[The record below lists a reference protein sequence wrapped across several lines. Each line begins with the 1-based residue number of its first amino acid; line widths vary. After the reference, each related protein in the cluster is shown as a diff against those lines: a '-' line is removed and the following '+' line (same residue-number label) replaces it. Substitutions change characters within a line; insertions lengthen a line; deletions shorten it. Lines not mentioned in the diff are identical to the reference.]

1 MQSIKRIIQL
11 ARNMGPRYIAFRS
24 AYEFSRRSG
33 LLRKRFPQNPPRKE
47 WISLA
52 QWKKLP
58 SAFVING
65 RLRFEGNEPALL
77 LEEFKNLKSGK
88 LNFFN
93 CTDPVD
99 LGREYDWL
107 TNPATKYRYPSG
119 DHWTLV
125 NDFDV
130 KNGDIKYV
138 WEKSR
143 FSFLHTI
150 LRHDAYSGDD
160 NSAWV
165 WDEILSWIRSNA
177 INSGPNYKCSQ
188 EMSLRMIN
196 WTFALNF
203 YKDSQ
208 SLTEDIFQEIM
219 HNVYWQLKHVYS
231 NINFSR
237 IAVRNNHAITETLML
252 YIGGLVFPFFPEAS
266 AWKKAGKKW
275 FEEEIAYQVY
285 PDGTFLQFSMNYHR
299 VVVQLFNLAFA
310 VAEKNNE
317 RFADFVYER
326 ACRSLDFLYQCQETS
341 NGWLP
346 NYGSNDGALF
356 FKFTNSHY
364 RDYRP
369 QLNCLCTFL
378 TGESLYA
385 PNSDIW
391 SEEAVWF
398 AAKQIPGLNYNKPRQ
413 TVGWHNFEDG
423 GYYLLREREGLTFI
437 RCGNHKDRPL
447 QADNLHIDIWYKGK
461 NILYDG
467 GSYKY
472 NTSDDMIR
480 YFMGTASHNTVMLD
494 DHDQMLKGSRFI
506 WYNWTQK
513 KFAPIGQ
520 DDEYFTFT
528 GEITVFSFLDPS
540 IRQRRTIKKHK
551 NRPIWLITDEMI
563 NKPIGMTMRQLFHP
577 DPENIFNFAS
587 IDENGGSIE
596 PVVNAGY
603 VSSYYGLKEDKN
615 YFSLNTATNKIQTE
629 LTIE

>member
-1 MQSIKRIIQL
+1 MQSVKRLIQL
-11 ARNMGPRYIAFRS
+11 ARNMGPRYIVFRS
-24 AYEFSRRSG
+24 AYEFSRRTG
-33 LLRKRFPQNPPRKE
+33 LLRRRFPKNPPQKE
-47 WISLA
+47 WITLA
-52 QWKKLP
+52 EWKKLGP
-58 SAFVING
+58 SFAIDG
-65 RLRFEGNEPALL
+65 RLHFEGPEPEPLAA
-77 LEEFKNLKSGK
+77 EFKNLQAGK
-88 LNFFN
+88 LCFFN
-93 CTDPVD
+93 GTDPVD
-99 LGREYDWL
+99 LGSEYDWL
-107 TNPATKYRYPSG
+107 TNPETKYKYPSG

-125 NDFDV
+125 NDYDE

-150 LRHDAYSGDD
+150 LRHDAYTGED
-160 NSAWV
+160 NSPRV
-165 WDEILSWIRSNA
+165 WEEILSWIKSNA

-188 EMSLRMIN
+188 EMSLRVIN

-203 YKDSQ
+203 YEDSP
-208 SLTEDIFQEIM
+208 SLTEEIFREIM
-219 HNVYWQLKHVYS
+219 HNIYWQLRHVYS

-252 YIGGLVFPFFPEAS
+252 YIGGLIFPFFPEAS
-266 AWKKAGKKW
+266 LWKKAGKKW

-310 VAEKNNE
+310 VAEKNGE
-317 RFADFVYER
+317 RFANVVYER
-326 ACRSLDFLYQCQETS
+326 AYNSLNFLFQCQEKS

-356 FKFTNSHY
+356 FKFTSSHY

-369 QLNCLCTFL
+369 QLNCLFQFL
-378 TGESLYA
+378 VGEQLYELGKKC
-385 PNSDIW
+385 W
-391 SEEAVWF
+391 SEEATWF
-398 AAKQIPGLNYNKPRQ
+398 SAKQIGALNYEKPAQ
-413 TVGWHNFEDG
+413 TVGWHTFKDG
-423 GYYLLREREGLTFI
+423 GYYLLREHDGLTFI

-461 NILYDG
+461 NVLYDG

-494 DHDQMLKGSRFI
+494 DNDQMLKGARFI

-513 KFAPIGQ
+513 TVASVEEK
-520 DDEYFTFT
+520 DHYMFT
-528 GEITVFSFLDPS
+528 GEISAFSYLDQD
-540 IRQRRTIKKHK
+540 IRHRRTVSKRKDK
-551 NRPIWLITDEMI
+551 PVWLITDSI
-563 NKPIGMTMRQLFHP
+563 VNKPSGMEMRQLFHP
-577 DPENIFNFAS
+577 DPKDIFNIFAT
-587 IDENGGSIE
+587 DEQGIKLE
-596 PVVNAGY
+596 PAAHEGF
-603 VSSYYGLKEDKN
+603 VSSYYGIKEN
-615 YFSLNTATNKIQTE
+615 ETYLSLNTTTNKIQTE